1 MAETDANFSIHCNI
15 TASEYMRSVII
26 EKIYGLVSNNG
37 INGENNEASINDKK
51 LVEWALVTLK
61 Q

>member
-1 MAETDANFSIHCNI
+1 
-15 TASEYMRSVII
+15 MRRVII
-26 EKIYGLVSNNG
+26 EKIYRLVSNNG